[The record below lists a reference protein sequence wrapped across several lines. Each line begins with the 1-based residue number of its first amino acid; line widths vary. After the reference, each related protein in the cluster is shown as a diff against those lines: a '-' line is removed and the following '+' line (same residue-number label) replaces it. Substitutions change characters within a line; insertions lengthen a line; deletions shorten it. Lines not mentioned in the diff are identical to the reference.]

1 MRTIKKSLLELLELQ
16 AAEADYQGLESI
28 GSTLTTQIVK
38 NAESVREDDE
48 FYVYSSEDYQK
59 DVREE
64 LWNIIVRTADFFNK
78 SFDAKDLSPLIEK
91 YALLLEEDLRA
102 KFGRDDGVGDYEPNV
117 PGQDRSKIT
126 LEVE

>member
-28 GSTLTTQIVK
+28 GSTLTNQIVK
-38 NAESVREDDE
+38 NAEHIREDDE

-59 DVREE
+59 DIQTE
-64 LWNIIVRTADFFNK
+64 LWNIVIRTADFFNK
-78 SFDAKDLSPLIEK
+78 SFDAQDLSPLIEK
-91 YALLLEEDLRA
+91 YASLLGQDLRA
-102 KFGRDDGVGDYEPNV
+102 KFSREDGVGAYEPNV
-117 PGQDRSKIT
+117 PGQDRSQVT